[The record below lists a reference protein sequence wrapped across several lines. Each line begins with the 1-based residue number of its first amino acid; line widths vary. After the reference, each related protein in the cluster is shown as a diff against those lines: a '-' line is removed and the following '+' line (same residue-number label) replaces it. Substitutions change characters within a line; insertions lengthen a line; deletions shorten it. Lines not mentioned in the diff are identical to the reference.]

1 MTPSLVL
8 TVSRKLWDDVAAAE
22 GGPYA
27 DSYLSGTIE
36 SDGRLL
42 PRTHI
47 AWERLREK
55 PYAIRA
61 INANGLNLVEPEY
74 YRD

>member
-27 DSYLSGTIE
+27 DSYLSGAIE

-47 AWERLREK
+47 AWERLR
-55 PYAIRA
+55 
-61 INANGLNLVEPEY
+61 
-74 YRD
+74 